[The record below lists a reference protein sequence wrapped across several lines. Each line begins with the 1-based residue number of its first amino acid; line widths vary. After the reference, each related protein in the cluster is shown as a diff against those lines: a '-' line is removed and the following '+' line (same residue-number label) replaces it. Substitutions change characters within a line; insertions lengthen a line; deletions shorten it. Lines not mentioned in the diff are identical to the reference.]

1 MFRVKIVVGFE
12 SVVAVCKFCAKV
24 LVNLLDFMIVIIT
37 VIKFIQFMYSTGIF
51 IVYFLCYE
59 SEA

>member
-12 SVVAVCKFCAKV
+12 SVVAVCKFCVKV
-24 LVNLLDFMIVIIT
+24 LVNLLDFMIVFIT
-37 VIKFIQFMYSTGIF
+37 VIKFIQFNMYSIF
-51 IVYFLCYE
+51 FVYFSCYE

>member
-12 SVVAVCKFCAKV
+12 SVVAVCKFCVKV

-37 VIKFIQFMYSTGIF
+37 VIKFIQFMYSIF

-59 SEA
+59 SKA

>member
-12 SVVAVCKFCAKV
+12 SVVAVCKFCVKV

-37 VIKFIQFMYSTGIF
+37 VIKFIQFMYSIF

>member
-12 SVVAVCKFCAKV
+12 SVVAVCKFCVKV

-37 VIKFIQFMYSTGIF
+37 VIKFIVYVQYIYCVFFM
-51 IVYFLCYE
+51 L
-59 SEA
+59 

>member
-12 SVVAVCKFCAKV
+12 SVVAVCKFYVKV
-24 LVNLLDFMIVIIT
+24 LVNLLDFMIVFIT
-37 VIKFIQFMYSTGIF
+37 VIKFIQFMYSIF